1 MAKKVVEVE
10 LKTVGAEEAVA
21 DINDVSQSLNKLEK
35 QEKGTTQQTEKL
47 TTRVSENGGAMG
59 ILNQLTGGM
68 AQTFK
73 DAGEAVGLTGK
84 SLKGL
89 KGALLATGIGIA
101 VIAIGALINNF
112 DKVTAAL
119 GITNPRLEKFNE
131 TVGEA
136 EVAAA
141 NASRG
146 LETLRDVVLDVT
158 ADEKAR
164 TEALARLSETV
175 KGLNGVTLDQED
187 ALKKVVE
194 MTQPY
199 IEASQKRAKADAFAA
214 LIAEEEAEQI
224 KERIEDIEKVEKFE
238 AIAAK
243 NQTRY
248 NIQRAEVHRKRLD
261 NAIAKEDEFI
271 AMLNEKYMQL
281 TEEAL
286 AAESVTRNLNDSF
299 EEQTKAADETAKSI
313 EKSTKATKKEVE
325 AKTLAQKAFEKD
337 LIDNQFFIPGVGYVS
352 KETFKV
358 LKEKR
363 DKALKEEKEAK
374 DKAIEN
380 DKAVDKIQA
389 DFKNKMEDEAA
400 DTELKKIELQRD
412 RKLAELKLLEATESE
427 KADIIAYYNQ
437 QVADATKKQDELA
450 AKEKEERLQQTIG
463 SLVSIVGASSK
474 FGKGIAAANA
484 IRDTFAG
491 ANKAFSQG
499 GIFGFVQ
506 AAAIIAS
513 GLKNVKTIMGTKD
526 PAPPSI
532 ARGSSAGSETTVS
545 IPSASTPSLPPQFN
559 TVGASGVNQL
569 AQALGGQAPVRAF
582 VVSGDVSTAQEMDR
596 NIVSSASL
604 G

>member
-1 MAKKVVEVE
+1 
-10 LKTVGAEEAVA
+10 
-21 DINDVSQSLNKLEK
+21 
-35 QEKGTTQQTEKL
+35 
-47 TTRVSENGGAMG
+47 MG

-101 VIAIGALINNF
+101 VIAVGALINNF

-146 LETLRDVVLDVT
+146 LETLRDVILDVT

-164 TEALARLSETV
+164 TEALAKLSETV

-187 ALKKVVE
+187 ALQKVVD

-224 KERIEDIEKVEKFE
+224 KERIEDLEKVEKFE

-248 NIQRAEVHRKRLD
+248 NIERAEVHRKRFD
-261 NAIAKEDEFI
+261 KAVAEEDKFI
-271 AMLNEKYMQL
+271 AMLNERFMEL
-281 TEEAL
+281 TTEAL
-286 AAESVTRNLNDSF
+286 AAENVTRNLNDSIK
-299 EEQTKAADETAKSI
+299 EQGEVVDETTKSI
-313 EKSTKATKKEVE
+313 EKSTEVVKKSTEAAQEEVKAKS
-325 AKTLAQKAFEKD
+325 LAQKAFEKD

-352 KETFKV
+352 KETFEA
-358 LKEKR
+358 LKAKQ
-363 DKALKEEKEAK
+363 DKAIQDDKDAKE
-374 DKAIEN
+374 KAIEN
-380 DKAVDKIQA
+380 AKGIDQIQA
-389 DFKNKMEDEAA
+389 EFKTRMENEAA
-400 DTELKKIELQRD
+400 DNEIKKIELEKN
-412 RKLAELKLLEATESE
+412 RKLAELDLLEATESQ

-437 QVADATKKQDELA
+437 QVADATKKQDQLA

-474 FGKGIAAANA
+474 FGKGIAAASA

-491 ANKAFSQG
+491 ANKAFAQG

-513 GLKNVKTIMGTKD
+513 GLKNVKTIMGTND
-526 PAPPSI
+526 PAPPAI
-532 ARGSSAGSETTVS
+532 ARGASVSSEPSVS
-545 IPSASTPSLPPQFN
+545 IPSTPTESLPPQFS
-559 TVGASGVNQL
+559 TVGASGVNQIASL
-569 AQALGGQAPVRAF
+569 LGDQPPVQAF
-582 VVSGDVSTAQEMDR
+582 VVSGDVTTAQELDR
-596 NIVSSASL
+596 NIITSASI

>member
-10 LKTVGAEEAVA
+10 LKAVGADEAVA

-35 QEKGTTQQTEKL
+35 QEQQTTQQTEKL

-89 KGALLATGIGIA
+89 KGALLATGIGVA
-101 VIAIGALINNF
+101 VIAVGALINNF
-112 DKVTAAL
+112 DKVTDAL
-119 GITNPRLEKFNE
+119 GITNPKLEKFNE

-146 LETLRDVVLDVT
+146 LETLRDIVLDVT

-164 TEALARLSETV
+164 TEALTKLSETV

-187 ALKKVVE
+187 ALQKVVD

-224 KERIEDIEKVEKFE
+224 KERIKTFGAIENLEGAGGAAGDIGKTARRKFE
-238 AIAAK
+238 K
-243 NQTRY
+243 QV
-248 NIQRAEVHRKRLD
+248 AED
-261 NAIAKEDEFI
+261 NEFI
-271 AMLNEKYMQL
+271 AALNEKYMQL
-281 TEEAL
+281 TTEAL
-286 AAESVTRNLNDSF
+286 AAENVTRNLNDSIK
-299 EEQTKAADETAKSI
+299 EQTEVVDETTKSI
-313 EKSTKATKKEVE
+313 EKSTKVVKKSTEAAQEDVQ

-337 LIDNQFFIPGVGYVS
+337 LIDNQFFIPGVGFVS
-352 KETFKV
+352 KETFQA
-358 LKEKR
+358 LKEKQ
-363 DKALKEEKEAK
+363 

-380 DKAVDKIQA
+380 AKGIDKIQA
-389 DFKNKMEDEAA
+389 DFKKTMEDEAA

-412 RKLAELKLLEATESE
+412 RKLAELDLLEATESE

-463 SLVSIVGASSK
+463 NLVSIVGASSK

-532 ARGSSAGSETTVS
+532 ARGSSASSETTVS
-545 IPSASTPSLPPQFN
+545 IPSATALSLPPQFS

>member
-35 QEKGTTQQTEKL
+35 QEKGTTKQTEKL

-89 KGALLATGIGIA
+89 KGALLATGIGVA
-101 VIAIGALINNF
+101 VIAVGYLVNNF
-112 DKVTAAL
+112 DKVTDAL

-131 TVGEA
+131 TMAEA
-136 EVAAA
+136 EVAAN

-146 LETLRDVVLDVT
+146 LETLRDIVLDVT

-164 TEALARLSETV
+164 TEALTKLSETV

-187 ALKKVVE
+187 ALQKVVD
-194 MTQPY
+194 MTKPY

-224 KERIEDIEKVEKFE
+224 KERIKTFGAIENLEGKSGGAGSIGKTARRKFE
-238 AIAAK
+238 KRVAEDNKFIAA
-243 NQTRY
+243 
-248 NIQRAEVHRKRLD
+248 
-261 NAIAKEDEFI
+261 
-271 AMLNEKYMQL
+271 LNEKYMQL
-281 TEEAL
+281 TTEAL
-286 AAESVTRNLNDSF
+286 AAENVTRNLNDSF
-299 EEQTKAADETAKSI
+299 EEQTKAAEETAKAL
-313 EKSTKATKKEVE
+313 EKSTEVVKKSTEAAQEEV
-325 AKTLAQKAFEKD
+325 KVKSLAQKAFEKD
-337 LIDNQFFIPGVGYVS
+337 LIDNKFFISGVGFVS
-352 KETFKV
+352 KETFQ
-358 LKEKR
+358 
-363 DKALKEEKEAK
+363 ALKDKQ

-380 DKAVDKIQA
+380 AKGIDKIQA
-389 DFKNKMEDEAA
+389 DFKKTMEDEAA
-400 DTELKKIELQRD
+400 DNEIKKIELEKK
-412 RKLAELKLLEATESE
+412 RKLAELDLLEATESE

-474 FGKGIAAANA
+474 FGKGIAAASA

-491 ANKAFSQG
+491 ANKAFAQG

-513 GLKNVKTIMGTKD
+513 GLKNVKTIMGTND
-526 PAPPSI
+526 PVPPAI
-532 ARGSSAGSETTVS
+532 ARGASVSSEPSVS
-545 IPSASTPSLPPQFN
+545 IPSTPTESLPPQFS
-559 TVGASGVNQL
+559 TVGASGVNQIASL
-569 AQALGGQAPVRAF
+569 LGDQPPVQAF
-582 VVSGDVSTAQEMDR
+582 VVSGDVTTAQELDR
-596 NIVSSASL
+596 NIITSASI

>member
-35 QEKGTTQQTEKL
+35 QEKGTAQQTEQL
-47 TTRVSENGGAMG
+47 TTKVSENGGAMG

-89 KGALLATGIGIA
+89 KGALLATGIGVA
-101 VIAIGALINNF
+101 VIAVGYLVNNF
-112 DKVTAAL
+112 DKVTDAL

-131 TVGEA
+131 TVAES

-146 LETLRDVVLDVT
+146 LETLRDIVLDVT

-164 TEALARLSETV
+164 TEALTKLSETV

-187 ALKKVVE
+187 ALQKVVD

-224 KERIEDIEKVEKFE
+224 KERIKTFGAIENLEGAGGAAGDIGKTARRKFE
-238 AIAAK
+238 
-243 NQTRY
+243 
-248 NIQRAEVHRKRLD
+248 KRV
-261 NAIAKEDEFI
+261 KEDNEFI
-271 AMLNEKYMQL
+271 AALNEKYMQL
-281 TEEAL
+281 TTEAL
-286 AAESVTRNLNDSF
+286 AAENVTRNLNDSIK
-299 EEQTKAADETAKSI
+299 EQTEVVDETTKSIKKSTEATQEEVKAKS
-313 EKSTKATKKEVE
+313 
-325 AKTLAQKAFEKD
+325 LAQKAFEKD

-352 KETFKV
+352 KETFEA
-358 LKEKR
+358 LKEKQN
-363 DKALKEEKEAK
+363 
-374 DKAIEN
+374 KAIEN
-380 DKAVDKIQA
+380 AKGIDKIQA
-389 DFKNKMEDEAA
+389 EFKTRMENEAA
-400 DTELKKIELQRD
+400 DNEIKKIELEKK
-412 RKLAELKLLEATESE
+412 RKLAELDLLEATESE
-427 KADIIAYYNQ
+427 KANIIAHYNQ

-474 FGKGIAAANA
+474 FGKGIAAASA

-491 ANKAFSQG
+491 ANKAFAQG

-513 GLKNVKTIMGTKD
+513 GLKNVKTIMGTND
-526 PAPPSI
+526 PAPPAI
-532 ARGSSAGSETTVS
+532 ARGASVSSEPSVS
-545 IPSASTPSLPPQFN
+545 IPSTATESLPPQFS
-559 TVGASGVNQL
+559 TVGASGVNQIASL
-569 AQALGGQAPVRAF
+569 LGDQPPVQAF
-582 VVSGDVSTAQEMDR
+582 VVSGDVTTAQELDR
-596 NIVSSASL
+596 NIITSASI